1 MRPAKPQMPED
12 VTAKY
17 IYTFLVQHGATP
29 AGACGVLGNIQQE
42 SSFNPFEIEAVYG
55 NGYGL
60 IQWSFERRASLLA
73 AAKAADVEWQD
84 IDFQL
89 DFMLKEMHSYPKT
102 WRQVTGAIDPYAAC
116 IAIESDYEGSND
128 SAQYIIDNRAIP
140 ARDWYNKL
148 VAIPVPVGPKL
159 PTVSLGALLRKD
171 PATVKAV
178 QVALNKLIDSH
189 LIVGPRLV
197 IDGVW
202 KATGRTQGA
211 YNHFRVQVMGL
222 STQAA
227 QGAPGSQSLVALGQ
241 HAGFNA
247 VR

>member
-1 MRPAKPQMPED
+1 MKAAKPLMSED
-12 VTAKY
+12 ATARY
-17 IYTFLVQHGATP
+17 IYAFLVTHGATP
-29 AGACGVLGNIQQE
+29 AGACGVLGNVSQE
-42 SSFNPFEIEAVYG
+42 CSFNPYCVED
-55 NGYGL
+55 NGEGVGI
-60 IQWSFERRASLLA
+60 IQWSFDRKTTFLA

-84 IDFQL
+84 LDFQL

-102 WRQVTGAIDPYAAC
+102 WRQVTGAIDPYQAA
-116 IAIESDYEGSND
+116 ILIEADYEGSGD
-128 SAQYIIDNRAIP
+128 AADYTIANRAIP

-148 VAIPVPVGPKL
+148 VGIPVPPVPKL

-171 PATVKAV
+171 PVAVKAV
-178 QVALNKLIDSH
+178 QVALNTLIDSH